1 MSKECRDAETELQSD
16 SSDYL
21 FDSRDNFVKWRNNL
35 HLMKFKFDMILQK
48 TFKNV
53 FNEIKPR
60 TSCAVH
66 G

>member
-1 MSKECRDAETELQSD
+1 MFGFQRERGEMSKECRDAETELQSD

-48 TFKNV
+48 NIQERV
-53 FNEIKPR
+53 
-60 TSCAVH
+60 
-66 G
+66 